1 MVIYAHK
8 FTGKSMKVLYG
19 INGIGNGHMSRARIM
34 VPKLE
39 AAGAE
44 VSCIIS
50 GRPADP
56 SLAFGQSGDVM
67 FRDGLSIAFD
77 AGKVKFFETALRLG
91 AGLPGLARDA
101 MTLNLKPYDLVISD
115 FEPVSAWAARA
126 RGTPSVGLAHH
137 FAFRQD
143 VPKVSRFSPFM
154 MFMENVVPVDTALG
168 LHWHHFGQP
177 SILPPILGKLE
188 AEPTDPNKIL
198 VYMNFENLAS
208 VINLVE
214 PFADH
219 DFYIYSSQAKR
230 AEDKGHVHIRPLSRE
245 GFKKDFASCA
255 GVISNAGFMTTSEA
269 LQLGKKVLVKAVPG
283 QEEQVSNTLALKKL
297 GYGAVM
303 DRLDRGAVKGW
314 LARNDFARVCYPDTA
329 QAVTDWIMKGDW
341 RDTGALTRACWAQVQ
356 YPSAAAPV

>member
-1 MVIYAHK
+1 
-8 FTGKSMKVLYG
+8 MKILYG
-19 INGIGNGHMSRARIM
+19 INGIGNGHLSRARIM

-44 VSCIIS
+44 VSCIVS

-56 SLAFGQSGDVM
+56 SLDCGQSGDIM
-67 FRDGLSIAFD
+67 FRDGLSIAFE
-77 AGKVKFFETALRLG
+77 GGRVRFFETALRLG
-91 AGLPGLARDA
+91 AGMPGLVKDA
-101 MTLNLKPYDLVISD
+101 LSLDLKPYDLVISD

-126 RGTPSVGLAHH
+126 KGTPSVGLAHH
-137 FAFRQD
+137 FAFRHD

-177 SILPPILGKLE
+177 SILPPILGRLE
-188 AEPTDPNKIL
+188 AEAADPKKIL
-198 VYMNFENLAS
+198 VYMNFENLDS
-208 VINLVE
+208 VVRLVE

-219 DFYIYSSQAKR
+219 EFHIYSSQAKQ
-230 AEDKGHVHIRPLSRE
+230 AEDRGHLHVRPLSRE

-269 LQLGKKVLVKAVPG
+269 LQLGKKVLVKAIPG
-283 QEEQVSNTLALKKL
+283 QEEQVSNTLALKEL

-303 DRLDRGAVKGW
+303 ERLDQSAVKGW

-329 QAVTDWIMKGDW
+329 QAVTDWIMAGNW
-341 RDTGALTRACWAQVQ
+341 RDTAALTRQCWAQVR
-356 YPSAAAPV
+356 YPAAATPV